1 MMDDLEPR
9 VAPDSTTVGYV
20 PEHVAE
26 PVEDAPEQAVQTALQ
41 RIPTPARLAL
51 YAGYALAGPV
61 LIYLSA
67 KGLIGPDEWMLYAGL
82 GTVLGVT
89 ASGNVTR

>member
-1 MMDDLEPR
+1 MGNLGPH
-9 VAPDSTTVGYV
+9 VTSTSTSVGYV
-20 PEHVAE
+20 PERAAE

-61 LIYLSA
+61 LIYLSV
-67 KGLIGPDEWMLYAGL
+67 KGVIGPDEWMLYAGL

>member
-1 MMDDLEPR
+1 MDNLEPH
-9 VAPDSTTVGYV
+9 VTPTSTSVGYV
-20 PEHVAE
+20 PEHAAG
-26 PVEDAPEQAVQTALQ
+26 PVEDAPEQAVRTALQ

-51 YAGYALAGPV
+51 YAGYAVAGPV
-61 LIYLSA
+61 LIYLAA
-67 KGLIGPDEWMLYAGL
+67 KRLIGPDEWMLYAGL

>member
-1 MMDDLEPR
+1 MDNLEPR
-9 VAPDSTTVGYV
+9 ITPDSTTVGYV

-26 PVEDAPEQAVQTALQ
+26 TAPDAPEQAAQTALQ